1 MQAFK
6 SKMLHVVAVLLL
18 AFVPLAISFNPV
30 DLYVFIGSVL
40 FAVSIAVVHAYWPSL
55 MLAAKLSIYD
65 MEPVDW
71 LTFAIVA
78 GFLFIGARE
87 AYVTFYREFFPV
99 GVGRSDDYYLPLA
112 FVRYGAICAGF
123 AALAAISK
131 KHRLPGWPRAITA
144 MALGASLG
152 LVLVHVHP

>member
-40 FAVSIAVVHAYWPSL
+40 FAVSVAVVHAYWPSF
-55 MLAAKLSIYD
+55 MLAVNQTMHD

-71 LTFAIVA
+71 LTLAIVA

-87 AYVTFYREFFPV
+87 AYITFYREFFPA
-99 GVGRSDDYYLPLA
+99 GVGRPDDYYLPLA

-144 MALGASLG
+144 MTLGAALG
-152 LVLVHVHP
+152 LVLVQMHP